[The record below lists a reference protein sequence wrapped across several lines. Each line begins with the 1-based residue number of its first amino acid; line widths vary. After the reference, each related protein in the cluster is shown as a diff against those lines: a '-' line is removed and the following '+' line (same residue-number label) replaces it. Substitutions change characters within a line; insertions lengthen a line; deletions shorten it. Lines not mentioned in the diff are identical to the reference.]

1 MKTLNTK
8 NLLRNVAIL
17 VVAATA
23 LGGCNS
29 LSRLAK
35 VGEEPEMNDIS
46 NPTHAPNYQPV
57 SMPMPATLDPAPN
70 ANSLWRPG
78 SRAFLKDLRASEIG
92 DIVTVDIDI
101 SGNASLSNQTTRTRA
116 NSESA
121 GVDNLFGYENSLGAI
136 LPESVVPATMLGID
150 SNVSN
155 VGSGAITRS
164 ETVVVQIA
172 ATVVQVL
179 PNGNLVIHGLQ
190 ETRINFEVRELQ
202 IAGIIRP
209 QDITT
214 ENVVSYEKIA
224 EARMAYGGRGHISDV
239 QQPRYGSQIL
249 DAIMPF

>member
-1 MKTLNTK
+1 MKKLNTK
-8 NLLRNVAIL
+8 TLLRNVAIL

-46 NPTHAPNYQPV
+46 NPTHAPDYQPV
-57 SMPMPATLDPAPN
+57 SMPMPTTLAPVAM

-92 DIVTVDIDI
+92 DIVTVDINI
-101 SGNASLSNQTTRTRA
+101 SENASLSNSTTRTRT
-116 NSESA
+116 NSEDA
-121 GVDNLFGYENSLGAI
+121 GIDNLFGYENSLGAV
-136 LPESVVPATMLGID
+136 LPESVVPSTMLGID

-155 VGSGAITRS
+155 VGTGAIVRS
-164 ETVVVQIA
+164 ETVAVQVA

-202 IAGIIRP
+202 VAGIIRP
-209 QDITT
+209 QPGHLGIQ
-214 ENVVSYEKIA
+214 
-224 EARMAYGGRGHISDV
+224 RGRRGVCRWNDR
-239 QQPRYGSQIL
+239 QRGSCDLYPGFGQS
-249 DAIMPF
+249 